1 METFISHIVFTNVD
15 LPLLGLPITD
25 TVALFMKVLYSKC
38 SSLSISQMKHL
49 GYIWNMEEE
58 KKTKSVDPSL
68 SDKLLK
74 TRCVMISGEIN
85 KDLSDDFAQ
94 RMLVLDSESQDPI
107 TVYINSPG
115 GDVDSGF
122 AIYDMIRFVRSE
134 VTVVGMGLVASAAA
148 LIYLSVPKERRVAFP
163 NSTYLIHQPLSQL
176 KGTAI
181 EIDIYAKKLGELRI
195 KLDKVIADAV
205 GKSVEDVSKDTERDH
220 WLSAE
225 EAEAYGI
232 VGRII
237 TNKCDL

>member
-1 METFISHIVFTNVD
+1 
-15 LPLLGLPITD
+15 
-25 TVALFMKVLYSKC
+25 
-38 SSLSISQMKHL
+38 MKHL

-68 SDKLLK
+68 SDKLLR

-205 GKSVEDVSKDTERDH
+205 GKSVEDVSKDTERDP

>member
-25 TVALFMKVLYSKC
+25 TVALFMEVLYSKC

-225 EAEAYGI
+225 EAATYGI